1 MSASLQFTKVSSILS
16 RLPKIKTSTT
26 VGFVVA
32 ILSAALSSLP
42 DVLSKPL
49 VDPKV
54 AGIAPVE
61 PIMVV
66 FIMYL
71 ATGIFFTPITRLQKS
86 NAPVKKSSY
95 VVLMIYGVALACST
109 IAFSFGLK
117 ETSATNAS
125 ILSNSEI
132 VFTVLIGMIIFKE
145 YLAKKE
151 VLPFAIIAA
160 GAIFLPIG
168 SDIYAH
174 RFAFSEFVFGD
185 IMIVVSGFIYCLC
198 TFIAKHASNVKT
210 TRVVQIMSLSGA
222 LFCFILMLVLQI
234 PFVVDPSN
242 LPILSFVGIAGI
254 GGSVLFFVMAVR
266 LIGAVRTILIFS
278 SATVF
283 GVVYSAIYLLESVN
297 PFTVSSLVMVTLGLY
312 RLRYKLAA

>member
-1 MSASLQFTKVSSILS
+1 M
-16 RLPKIKTSTT
+16 
-26 VGFVVA
+26 
-32 ILSAALSSLP
+32 
-42 DVLSKPL
+42 
-49 VDPKV
+49 
-54 AGIAPVE
+54 
-61 PIMVV
+61 
-66 FIMYL
+66 
-71 ATGIFFTPITRLQKS
+71 TGLFFTPITKLQKS
-86 NAPVKKSSY
+86 TTPIKKSSY
-95 VVLMIYGVALACST
+95 LVIIIYGVSSACST
-109 IAFSFGLK
+109 LAFSFGLK

-145 YLAKKE
+145 YLVKKE
-151 VLPFAIIAA
+151 VLPFVLIAA

-168 SDIYAH
+168 SDIYEH
-174 RFAFSEFVFGD
+174 QFAFSEFVFGD
-185 IMIVVSGFIYCLC
+185 IMIILSGFIYCLC

-222 LFCFILMLVLQI
+222 LFCFILMLVSQT
-234 PFVVDPSN
+234 PFMIDLSN
-242 LPILSFVGIAGI
+242 LSVLSFVGIAGI

-283 GVVYSAIYLLESVN
+283 GVIYSAIYLLEPIN
-297 PFTVSSLVMVTLGLY
+297 PFTISSLGIVTMGLY

>member
-1 MSASLQFTKVSSILS
+1 M
-16 RLPKIKTSTT
+16 
-26 VGFVVA
+26 
-32 ILSAALSSLP
+32 SSLP
-42 DVLSKPL
+42 DVISKPI
-49 VDPKV
+49 VDPSV
-54 AGIAPVE
+54 DGIAPIE
-61 PIMVV
+61 PLVVV

-71 ATGIFFTPITRLQKS
+71 MTGLFFTPITKMQKS
-86 NAPVKKSSY
+86 TTPIKKSSY
-95 VVLMIYGVALACST
+95 LVLILYGVASACST
-109 IAFSFGLK
+109 LAFSFGLK

-125 ILSNSEI
+125 ILANSEI

-151 VLPFAIIAA
+151 ILPFVLIAA

-168 SDIYAH
+168 SDIYEH
-174 RFAFSEFVFGD
+174 KFAFSEFVFGD
-185 IMIVVSGFIYCLC
+185 IMIVISGFIYCLC
-198 TFIAKHASNVKT
+198 TFIAKHAGQVKI

-222 LFCFILMLVLQI
+222 IFSFILMLVFQT
-234 PFVVDPSN
+234 PFTIDLSN
-242 LPILSFVGIAGI
+242 FSILSFVGIAGI

-283 GVVYSAIYLLESVN
+283 GVIYSAIYLLELVN
-297 PFTVSSLVMVTLGLY
+297 LFTVSSLVIVTMGLY